1 MTTRRLW
8 PAALAVAALAMPML
22 AQGPR
27 PMGGFGGGEGRRLEF
42 LSGYL
47 TLSETQ
53 KTQAEAIFDAA
64 STAGQTLRG
73 QAQSAR
79 EVLQTAV
86 KAGGADTQID
96 QLAAALGTVEGQMAA
111 VHAKAESKF
120 YALLSTEQKAKYDS
134 MRRGPGGPRGH
145 EE

>member
-8 PAALAVAALAMPML
+8 PALALAALSMPML
-22 AQGPR
+22 AQRPR
-27 PMGGFGGGEGRRLEF
+27 PMGDPGGGEGRRLEF

-53 KTQAEAIFDAA
+53 KTQAKAIFDAA
-64 STAGQTLRG
+64 ASAGQTLRG
-73 QAQSAR
+73 QARSAR
-79 EVLQTAV
+79 EALQTAV
-86 KAGGADTQID
+86 KSGGADTQLD

-111 VHAKAESKF
+111 VHAKTESKL
-120 YALLSTEQKAKYDS
+120 YALLSTEQKEKYDN
-134 MRRGPGGPRGH
+134 MRHGRGGPRGH